1 VPLWDL
7 ISDICYMLRRHFI
20 QFATGSLALLSTS
33 SVAIAAEDSPSTPQ
47 THIVAM
53 TDDMIYDPEVITIA
67 PGDTVRWLN
76 IGKMGHSISAY
87 ENELP
92 EGAPYWASG
101 DFPSESEA
109 RSKYPIG
116 DIPGGDSYSYTFELE
131 GEYGYFCIPHE
142 TIQMIGKVVVR
153 EGGASIPAGGSSTGE
168 TSDQFGSNL
177 PGGSVGAAFAA
188 VGILLTGLTVFLV
201 FASDLYSFIMGDPE
215 TGPKSARITVFFAG
229 LAGLLLLLFMI
240 GTLILS

>member
-1 VPLWDL
+1 
-7 ISDICYMLRRHFI
+7 
-20 QFATGSLALLSTS
+20 
-33 SVAIAAEDSPSTPQ
+33 
-47 THIVAM
+47 
-53 TDDMIYDPEVITIA
+53 
-67 PGDTVRWLN
+67 
-76 IGKMGHSISAY
+76 
-87 ENELP
+87 
-92 EGAPYWASG
+92 
-101 DFPSESEA
+101 
-109 RSKYPIG
+109 
-116 DIPGGDSYSYTFELE
+116 
-131 GEYGYFCIPHE
+131 
-142 TIQMIGKVVVR
+142 MIGKVVVR